1 MPNNAL
7 QRTRHKRLAVEGERL
22 GVEQRASPMR
32 RSCTEVEW
40 FEDYR
45 VGDEFLGE
53 PVLFSEKEIIDFAR
67 TYDPQSFHIDPA
79 AARTSPFG
87 GLIASG
93 THSFAA
99 VWGGM
104 MRAGFLNGSGLGA
117 PGIAIEFL
125 KPVRP
130 GDTLTMLTQVVETK
144 ISRSRPDRG
153 FVSFQSRVTNQSE
166 EEVMTLSFKE
176 MIRTRPRQQP

>member
-1 MPNNAL
+1 
-7 QRTRHKRLAVEGERL
+7 
-22 GVEQRASPMR
+22 MR

-53 PVLFSEKEIIDFAR
+53 PVYFSEREIVDFAR
-67 TYDPQSFHIDPA
+67 RYDPQPFHIDPA
-79 AARTSPFG
+79 AASASPFG

-93 THSFAA
+93 IHSFAA
-99 VWGGM
+99 LWGGM
-104 MRAGFLNGSGLGA
+104 MRAGFLNGRGIGA
-117 PGIAIEFL
+117 PGIEIQWL

-130 GDTLTMLTQVVETK
+130 GDTLTMLARVVETRV
-144 ISRSRPDRG
+144 SRSRLDRG
-153 FVSFQSRVTNQSE
+153 LVSFQASVTNQNG

-176 MIRTRPRQQP
+176 MILTRPKERP